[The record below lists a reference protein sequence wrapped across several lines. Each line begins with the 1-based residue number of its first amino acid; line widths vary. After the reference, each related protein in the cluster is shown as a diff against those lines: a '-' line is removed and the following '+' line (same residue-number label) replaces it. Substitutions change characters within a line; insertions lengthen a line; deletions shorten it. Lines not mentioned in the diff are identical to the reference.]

1 MASCNIQNLRCYS
14 CTCKIHKG
22 ICFLAIAHFLLPES
36 GDYIVCTFKKEIK
49 RGFTFFFLLFENSV
63 IIKIFKYK
71 ATTKVNVGTSVG

>member
-1 MASCNIQNLRCYS
+1 M
-14 CTCKIHKG
+14 
-22 ICFLAIAHFLLPES
+22 AHFLLPES

-49 RGFTFFFLLFENSV
+49 RGFTFFLLFENSV